1 MRPPGPEPVSVA
13 SATPFSSATFFASG
27 EALTR
32 SPPGA
37 GAVLEGA
44 AAGAFAAAGVA
55 GATGAA
61 GAAGADSSI
70 FSSFVPM
77 MPMRVW
83 TGTLAPSE
91 IKILRR
97 MPESKASRSMVALS
111 VSTSAR
117 MSPDLTASPSFL
129 IHLTRVPSVMEG
141 LSRGMRMSLAI
152 KISGERF
159 AGFQF
164 DKLRGDLVLR
174 QFFFESFRRA
184 GGHPV
189 PRAPMAA
196 DGEFRFEQVQ
206 RVGGL

>member
-1 MRPPGPEPVSVA
+1 
-13 SATPFSSATFFASG
+13 
-27 EALTR
+27 
-32 SPPGA
+32 
-37 GAVLEGA
+37 
-44 AAGAFAAAGVA
+44 
-55 GATGAA
+55 
-61 GAAGADSSI
+61 
-70 FSSFVPM
+70 M

-129 IHLTRVPSVMEG
+129 SHLTRVPSVIEG

-152 KISGERF
+152 KLSDKRF

-164 DKLRGDLVLR
+164 DKLRGYLVMR
-174 QFFFESFRRA
+174 QFFFEGFGRA
-184 GGHPV
+184 GGHSV
-189 PRAPMAA
+189 PCAPMSAN
-196 DGEFRFEQVQ
+196 GELGFEQVQ
-206 RVGGL
+206 RVGGLLRAHG